1 MNLIRTGR
9 LASFA
14 AAALVLA
21 ACESQPTTPTAAAP
35 LLNETDR
42 LVVNVEDVQE
52 STLRYLFSTKGAEG
66 MDAYCVSTGYPESDD
81 DAAATLLAR
90 FADQKPA
97 VVALSGCTISVSG
110 DTYNAT
116 GGPAEWFKVGSPQV
130 QGRKAS
136 IPAAFH
142 INGRL
147 AESFLCELRYHRG
160 AWTVAGCELT
170 AAA

>member
-14 AAALVLA
+14 VAALVLA
-21 ACESQPTTPTAAAP
+21 ACESQPTASAAAP
-35 LLNETDR
+35 LRSDADR

-52 STLRYLFSTKGAEG
+52 ATLRYLFSTKGAEG
-66 MDAYCVSTGYPESDD
+66 MDAYCVSTGYPDADD
-81 DAAATLLAR
+81 DASATLLAR

-97 VVALSGCTISVSG
+97 VVALSGCTISVAG

-116 GGPAEWFKVGSPQV
+116 GGPAEWFKVGSSPEV
-130 QGRKAS
+130 RGRRAT

-147 AESFLCELRYHRG
+147 AESFSCELRYQQQ
-160 AWTVAGCELT
+160 AWTVTECVLT
-170 AAA
+170 SAA